1 MAENKDRR
9 SNMAHSTVNAPAKKD
24 GAGGAYTF
32 GSAKDSIEYSTSTG
46 PQGPTG
52 VVVEPAPA
60 PVEPPAKAEEFTLQ
74 EGDFPA
80 LGRPDA
86 KAAPAWKK
94 EPQEKNLSTTE
105 ASSDPEA
112 NAKVDPSSVRQG
124 VEFDSS
130 HPRNQFAKKP
140 HHKEGGAAVVQTV
153 SDNIDWTSDGMPKEV
168 QSEIIKGSQNPAHL
182 SMHQQ
187 PPPAQ
192 VPLKDLKELT
202 KQNPPP
208 AKYPDKAQNNFA
220 PKPAR
225 EPVGRGH

>member
-1 MAENKDRR
+1 
-9 SNMAHSTVNAPAKKD
+9 
-24 GAGGAYTF
+24 
-32 GSAKDSIEYSTSTG
+32 
-46 PQGPTG
+46 
-52 VVVEPAPA
+52 
-60 PVEPPAKAEEFTLQ
+60 VEPPAKAEQFTMQ
-74 EGDFPA
+74 EGDFPS
-80 LGRPDA
+80 LGGPDS
-86 KAAPAWKK
+86 KAAPAQKK
-94 EPQEKNLSTTE
+94 EWGAISTE

-112 NAKVDPSSVRQG
+112 NAKIDPSNLRQG

-140 HHKEGGAAVVQTV
+140 HHQEGGAAMVQTV
-153 SDNIDWTSDGMPKEV
+153 SNNIDWTSDGMPKEV

-187 PPPAQ
+187 PAPAQ

-202 KQNPPP
+202 KQSPPP

-225 EPVGRGH
+225 EPVSRGH